1 MKRSELAIIVTVID
15 IFCVI
20 IFILGYYFLA
30 KNSEAA
36 LMEYKELKVDMKE
49 LRVSSYFQKFTVQ
62 NKVTQRRIV
71 KFDDLNF
78 LQTFPNGYFKK

>member
-49 LRVSSYFQKFTVQ
+49 FAVEVSGLPERNEYK
-62 NKVTQRRIV
+62 NEKLL
-71 KFDDLNF
+71 KA
-78 LQTFPNGYFKK
+78 